1 MPSNPLTD
9 PEWATRTV
17 DFIDRNVARV
27 RRYTSQPVVTT
38 ARGIVF
44 GTIALFGLVGTVVL
58 LSVGLTRGL
67 QAALDAAFSR
77 DAAVWV
83 SYLVMSA
90 VCLGIGAALMRK
102 RFTEEDPS

>member
-1 MPSNPLTD
+1 VPSNPLTD

-27 RRYTSQPVVTT
+27 RRYTSQPVVAT

-77 DAAVWV
+77 DAAVWI

-102 RFTEEDPS
+102 RFTEEDPT